1 MAHNLTPISVFRVY
15 EAIRP
20 MDRATALAMD
30 SGGLH
35 VRGGGRLSPVLPD
48 NAAGAVPPFEAAV

>member
-20 MDRATALAMD
+20 TDQATALAMD
-30 SGGLH
+30 SGGVH
-35 VRGGGRLSPVLPD
+35 VRGGGRLSPVLPG
-48 NAAGAVPPFEAAV
+48 NAAGAVHRFGPAV